1 MWDVGTQVR
10 SCKRSGVFEQ
20 TDGQESCC
28 EEFMRRTGRVPNHSL
43 GKKQQ
48 SLRLFPT
55 DRPGHTGMD
64 ELPNRQTRVLK
75 TLSDGQA
82 EFPTIAWAKS
92 KSP

>member
-1 MWDVGTQVR
+1 MNKPTDK
-10 SCKRSGVFEQ
+10 SHALKSLC
-20 TDGQESCC
+20 DGQA
-28 EEFMRRTGRVPNHSL
+28 EFQTIAWA
-43 GKKQQ
+43 KKQ

-55 DRPGHTGMD
+55 DRPGHIGMD